1 MLVVARPHCA
11 KTCAVIGFPNGTS
24 TPAAKAAEASELV
37 LAVGTYAE
45 ASLHRPDSDC
55 AAALASAETALLYV
69 RVAAV
74 VHSGA
79 ANG

>member
-1 MLVVARPHCA
+1 MFLVVARPHCA

-37 LAVGTYAE
+37 LAVGTLRLACTDLT
-45 ASLHRPDSDC
+45 AT
-55 AAALASAETALLYV
+55 AAALVASAETALLYV

-79 ANG
+79 ANC

>member
-11 KTCAVIGFPNGTS
+11 KTCAVIDFPNGTS

-37 LAVGTYAE
+37 LAVGYAE